1 MSRNAVP
8 MWTIFLSAEAQV
20 VACSRQDCPLTLC
33 VQRSSSYLSSE
44 AFSCSRKPAF
54 PWRARETEW
63 GPKSHRLWPA
73 SSPLSLEVWLLMK
86 QNNSRLALLLFDD
99 DSTDMVDAIQ
109 WSYLQRLGTE
119 LHRQQGQIPWKC
131 LYLAVAARRWRVCAH
146 FLQKNARATDSS
158 PWTCFTSWKLFLC
171 KSGKTKWKT
180 CITTSLL
187 LPCQNPVFYR
197 LSCEQQIFITH
208 GFKYPKLYFW
218 HHFENLH
225 QVFAKSAFLVSYLYI
240 FPVFYMFLYHF
251 KSCTPC

>member
-1 MSRNAVP
+1 MPVVSKLWPRGHVWPAIHFFSGPQHDIKQTNKKTNKLQFVLFLFGSECGDMPLMVLVVANQKAFEPAFILLSTAPKRIQTECSVEKKIVRWLSRNAVP

-99 DSTDMVDAIQ
+99 DSMDMVDTIQ
-109 WSYLQRLGTE
+109 WSPG
-119 LHRQQGQIPWKC
+119 I
-131 LYLAVAARRWRVCAH
+131 
-146 FLQKNARATDSS
+146 
-158 PWTCFTSWKLFLC
+158 C
-171 KSGKTKWKT
+171 KG
-180 CITTSLL
+180 
-187 LPCQNPVFYR
+187 
-197 LSCEQQIFITH
+197 
-208 GFKYPKLYFW
+208 
-218 HHFENLH
+218 
-225 QVFAKSAFLVSYLYI
+225 
-240 FPVFYMFLYHF
+240 
-251 KSCTPC
+251 